1 MSPRSRRRSPKCRS
15 EHDEQSETK
24 SYSKILAPY
33 SEILPGDFE
42 ILGRHSERSEESL
55 FSFQKRARCIVPLQ
69 SGAAR
74 CFLLGFC
81 FTKNCERLTIDPNAM
96 LFRLIADNFTRRP
109 RRKLL
114 TAAALSLGMAVAT
127 AALSVSLDVGDRLS
141 DEFKALGANLVV
153 TPEADSLPLEIGGV
167 DFRPANSGA
176 YLPESDIPKIKSV
189 FWHNNITAFAP
200 IFELRTNVYKK
211 DVAASGYHGQID
223 EKPEVPL
230 IGTSA
235 NYEVRLTDGGIF
247 STGIGKTNPWW
258 TISGRWFR
266 DDKNECVVGE
276 RLQKR
281 QGLNFGD
288 AIDLR
293 GRTIAP
299 ESHAQID
306 DELARVSVREHR
318 SCQIVGILSSG
329 GSEDGAVIVPLAIA
343 QQIANKPGL
352 YRKLYVSALTKP
364 EDDFARRDPRTM
376 KPDEL
381 ERWSCSPYVS
391 SIAYSIKQ
399 VLPGSDVR
407 VIRRVA
413 DGEGKIMTRV
423 RTLLWLVTFASLL
436 ASAIAVGASSAASV
450 IERRTEIGLM
460 KALGAGS
467 GTVGWLLAAEQLLL
481 AFVAGCIGYALG
493 LLLARFLGTR
503 IFGVPPEPSLLVLCV
518 VLVLAAGVTLL
529 GSALPLRRAARFD
542 PAPILRGE

>member
-1 MSPRSRRRSPKCRS
+1 VPQG
-15 EHDEQSETK
+15 EQDWLCYRGTRYTLE
-24 SYSKILAPY
+24 LA
-33 SEILPGDFE
+33 
-42 ILGRHSERSEESL
+42 
-55 FSFQKRARCIVPLQ
+55 KM
-69 SGAAR
+69 
-74 CFLLGFC
+74 FL
-81 FTKNCERLTIDPNAM
+81 
-96 LFRLIADNFTRRP
+96 RLIADNFTRRP

-141 DEFKALGANLVV
+141 EEFKALGANLVV

-176 YLPESDIPKIKSV
+176 YLPEADLPKIKSV

-200 IFELRTNVYKK
+200 ILEVPVNARTNSSQTWITSVV
-211 DVAASGYHGQID
+211 DVSTSLVGTWASHVVFLSDGQ
-223 EKPEVPL
+223 
-230 IGTSA
+230 S
-235 NYEVRLTDGGIF
+235 F
-247 STGIGKTNPWW
+247 STGIDKTNPWW
-258 TISGRWFR
+258 HLTDGRWFR
-266 DDKNECVVGE
+266 DGAAECVVGIAMQE
-276 RLQKR
+276 QAGIKLGDTLHIHNEK
-281 QGLNFGD
+281 QGLSLTVAGFLSTGGPED
-288 AIDLR
+288 HSV
-293 GRTIAP
+293 IAP
-299 ESHAQID
+299 ME
-306 DELARVSVREHR
+306 
-318 SCQIVGILSSG
+318 
-329 GSEDGAVIVPLAIA
+329 IA
-343 QQIANKPGL
+343 QRLAGQPNQ

-413 DGEGKIMTRV
+413 DGEGKILTRV

-436 ASAIAVGASSAASV
+436 ASALAVGASSAASV

-481 AFVAGCIGYALG
+481 AFVGGCIGYALG

-503 IFGVPPEPSLLVLCV
+503 IFGVPPEPSLLVLGV
-518 VLVLAAGVTLL
+518 VIVLAACVTLL